1 MHLIFCKIELENNFI
16 GETKL
21 KKNLKSYL
29 ILFPI
34 AASIVA
40 LDQWTKLLIRN
51 TLAFGEIW
59 SPWVWLTPYA
69 RVVHWHNTGVA
80 FGMFQNNNFLFAILV
95 SIIALVI
102 IIYYPQLTEG
112 DWFLMI
118 ALSMQL
124 GGAVGNLIDRLTVGH
139 VTDFISVGNFAVFN
153 VADASVTVGVGIMI
167 LGLWVQENKQRKK
180 KKEEIP
186 EPKEMEKR

>member
-1 MHLIFCKIELENNFI
+1 M
-16 GETKL
+16 

-34 AASIVA
+34 AIGIVG
-40 LDQWTKLLIRN
+40 LDQWTKSLIRN
-51 TLAFGEIW
+51 TLSFGEIW
-59 SPWVWLTPYA
+59 SPWDWLTPYA
-69 RVVHWHNTGVA
+69 RVVHWYNTGVA
-80 FGMFQNNNFLFAILV
+80 FGMFQNNNILFTILV

-112 DWFLMI
+112 DWFLRI

-167 LGLWVQENKQRKK
+167 LGLWIQENKQRKK
-180 KKEEIP
+180 KVEEVS
-186 EPKEMEKR
+186 EPKEIGQK

>member
-1 MHLIFCKIELENNFI
+1 MIFCKIELENNFI

-21 KKNLKSYL
+21 IKHLKSYL

-180 KKEEIP
+180 NKEELP

>member
-1 MHLIFCKIELENNFI
+1 MIFCKIELENNFI
-16 GETKL
+16 GESML

-29 ILFPI
+29 ILFSI
-34 AASIVA
+34 ATGIVV
-40 LDQWTKLLIRN
+40 LDQWTKSLVRD

-59 SPWVWLTPYA
+59 SPWAWLTPYA
-69 RVVHWHNTGVA
+69 RVVHWSNTGVA
-80 FGMFQNNNFLFAILV
+80 FGMFQNNNILFTILV

-102 IIYYPQLTEG
+102 IIYYPRLTEG

-124 GGAVGNLIDRLTVGH
+124 GGAVGNLIDRLTIGH

-167 LGLWVQENKQRKK
+167 LGLWVQENIQRKK
-180 KKEEIP
+180 NVEKVP
-186 EPKEMEKR
+186 EPKEIEQR

>member
-1 MHLIFCKIELENNFI
+1 MIFCKIELENNFI
-16 GETKL
+16 GESKL

-34 AASIVA
+34 AAGIIA
-40 LDQWTKLLIRN
+40 LDQWIKSLIRN
-51 TLAFGEIW
+51 TLAVGEIW
-59 SPWVWLTPYA
+59 SPWNWLMPYA
-69 RVVHWHNTGVA
+69 RVVHWQNTGVA
-80 FGMFQNNNFLFAILV
+80 FGMFQDNNVLFTVLV

-180 KKEEIP
+180 IKEEVP
-186 EPKEMEKR
+186 EPKELDPR

>member
-1 MHLIFCKIELENNFI
+1 M
-16 GETKL
+16 

-34 AASIVA
+34 AGGVVGI
-40 LDQWTKLLIRN
+40 DQWTKSLIRS
-51 TLAFGEIW
+51 TLEFGEIW
-59 SPWVWLTPYA
+59 SPWDWLTPYA
-69 RVVHWHNTGVA
+69 RVVHWYNTGVA
-80 FGMFQNNNFLFAILV
+80 FGMFQNNNILFTILV

-102 IIYYPQLTEG
+102 IIYYPQLTEA
-112 DWFLMI
+112 DWFLRI

-139 VTDFISVGNFAVFN
+139 VTDFISVGKFAVFN

-167 LGLWVQENKQRKK
+167 LGLWIQENKQRKK
-180 KKEEIP
+180 KIEEIS
-186 EPKEMEKR
+186 EPKEMEQR

>member
-1 MHLIFCKIELENNFI
+1 MTFCKIELEFNFI
-16 GETKL
+16 GEIIL

-34 AASIVA
+34 AAGIVV
-40 LDQWTKLLIRN
+40 LDQWTKSLIRN

-102 IIYYPQLTEG
+102 IIYYPQLTKG
-112 DWFLMI
+112 DRFLMI

-124 GGAVGNLIDRLTVGH
+124 GGAVGNLIDRVTDGY

-167 LGLWVQENKQRKK
+167 FGLWVQENKQRKK
-180 KKEEIP
+180 NKEGVP
-186 EPKEMEKR
+186 EPKEMEQR

>member
-1 MHLIFCKIELENNFI
+1 MKN
-16 GETKL
+16 
-21 KKNLKSYL
+21 NLKSYL
-29 ILFPI
+29 VLFPI
-34 AASIVA
+34 AAGIVG

-51 TLAFGEIW
+51 ALEIGEIW
-59 SPWVWLTPYA
+59 SLWDWLTPYV
-69 RVVHWHNTGVA
+69 RVVHWKNTGVA
-80 FGMFQNNNFLFAILV
+80 FGMFQNNNLLFAFLV

-102 IIYYPQLTEG
+102 IVYYPQLTEE
-112 DWFLMI
+112 DWFLRI

-167 LGLWVQENKQRKK
+167 LGLWVEEKKLRKNKN
-180 KKEEIP
+180 EEVS
-186 EPKEMEKR
+186 EPKEMEQR

>member
-1 MHLIFCKIELENNFI
+1 M
-16 GETKL
+16 

-29 ILFPI
+29 VLFPI
-34 AASIVA
+34 AAGIVA

-51 TLAFGEIW
+51 TLEIGEIW
-59 SPWVWLTPYA
+59 SPWEWLTRYA
-69 RVVHWHNTGVA
+69 RVVHWKNTGVA
-80 FGMFQNNNFLFAILV
+80 FGMFQNNNLLFAILV
-95 SIIALVI
+95 SVIALVI
-102 IIYYPQLTEG
+102 IFYYPQLTEG
-112 DWFLMI
+112 DWFLRI

-167 LGLWVQENKQRKK
+167 LGLWVEEKKLRKK
-180 KKEEIP
+180 KNEEEP
-186 EPKEMEKR
+186 EPKEMEQQ